1 MKHLLFGLLVG
12 VALLFNGCATTSLE
26 TSTKLTRSI
35 LLDHSTVKKMPI
47 YVQVTNT
54 ANSGGEKMHL
64 EENIKKELIKKGYE
78 IVDSSDKAKL
88 GLFVN
93 VLFANNLKEANAVL
107 AGAGVGVTSGV
118 IAMGAGSSTG
128 DSLLIGAAAALA
140 GAGVAK
146 ALEDETFKAVI
157 DLTIKDYV
165 NNSEQQSRI
174 FSKAVKMDLDL
185 DEALPVLEKEA
196 VKSISN
202 IF

>member
-1 MKHLLFGLLVG
+1 MKHLLFSLLMG

-35 LLDHSTVKKMPI
+35 VLDHSAVKKMPI

-157 DLTIKDYV
+157 DLTVKDYTK
-165 NNSEQQSRI
+165 NTEEQSRI

>member
-1 MKHLLFGLLVG
+1 MQKSFILVIFIIVLFS
-12 VALLFNGCATTSLE
+12 GCATTTLE

-35 LLDHSTVKKMPI
+35 VLDHSVTKGKPI

-64 EENIKKELIKKGYE
+64 EENIKKELTKKGYK
-78 IVDSSDKAKL
+78 IVESSKDAKL

-93 VLFANNLKEANAVL
+93 VLFANNLKEANAIVT
-107 AGAGVGVTSGV
+107 GAGLGATSGI

-157 DLTIKDYV
+157 DLTIKDYID
-165 NNSEQQSRI
+165 NSERKSRI
-174 FSKAVKMDLDL
+174 FSRAVKMDLDL
-185 DEALPVLEKEA
+185 EEALPVLEHEA
-196 VKSISN
+196 VKSIAN